1 MPMRNVRKPG
11 SFFHPLCRRTF
22 CFILAGGRG
31 TRLRDLTR
39 LRAKPATPFGGKYR
53 IIDFSLSNAFN
64 SGFQRIAVLTQYNAL
79 ELIAHV
85 QRTWSRYTGEHGH
98 WVGVLPADQRGVS
111 EWYKGTA
118 DAVYRNLDTMIAADA
133 DLLLVLA
140 GDHVYQMDYLPLVEA
155 HVRQQAEITMGCVS
169 VPLQQAGQF
178 GILQTDD
185 EGRVRAFVEKPADAS
200 AMVQPDGRLLAS
212 MGIYVFSRAALMR
225 LLDRDAVDDDSAHD
239 FGSDVLPIAIESKR
253 VFAYRFDNGDGGYWR
268 DVGTVSAY
276 YQASMDLIAPQPPMD
291 LYNNDWPVWSYQEHL
306 PPAKLARDR
315 DNQPGTVVD
324 SLLSAGCVVQGAS
337 IARSVLCNNV
347 RVDGGSVIHDA
358 ILLPD
363 VRVGRNCR
371 LSRVIVDEGCRLPDG
386 LVAGENLELDA
397 ARFLVADGGITVI
410 TREHLA
416 AL

>member
-98 WVGVLPADQRGVS
+98 WVGILPADQRGVS

-178 GILQTDD
+178 GILQTD
-185 EGRVRAFVEKPADAS
+185 
-200 AMVQPDGRLLAS
+200 
-212 MGIYVFSRAALMR
+212 
-225 LLDRDAVDDDSAHD
+225 
-239 FGSDVLPIAIESKR
+239 ESNEQTNT
-253 VFAYRFDNGDGGYWR
+253 NGY
-268 DVGTVSAY
+268 S
-276 YQASMDLIAPQPPMD
+276 
-291 LYNNDWPVWSYQEHL
+291 N
-306 PPAKLARDR
+306 
-315 DNQPGTVVD
+315 
-324 SLLSAGCVVQGAS
+324 
-337 IARSVLCNNV
+337 
-347 RVDGGSVIHDA
+347 
-358 ILLPD
+358 
-363 VRVGRNCR
+363 
-371 LSRVIVDEGCRLPDG
+371 
-386 LVAGENLELDA
+386 
-397 ARFLVADGGITVI
+397 F
-410 TREHLA
+410 
-416 AL
+416 

>member
-1 MPMRNVRKPG
+1 MPMRNVRAPRAFIN
-11 SFFHPLCRRTF
+11 SLCRRTF
-22 CFILAGGRG
+22 CFVLAGGRG

-39 LRAKPATPFGGKYR
+39 LRAKPAIPFGGKYR

-85 QRTWSRYTGEHGH
+85 QRTWSRYTGEHGQ
-98 WVGVLPADQRGVS
+98 WVGILPADQRGVC

-118 DAVYRNLDTMIAADA
+118 DAVYRNLDTLAAADA

-140 GDHVYQMDYLPLVEA
+140 GDHVYQMDYLPMVEA
-155 HVRQQAEITMGCVS
+155 HVAQQADITVGCVS
-169 VPLQQAGQF
+169 VPANRANQF
-178 GILQTDD
+178 GILCTNS
-185 EGRVRAFVEKPADAS
+185 EGRVTAFAEKPTD
-200 AMVQPDGRLLAS
+200 VRDLVGDDGRVLAS
-212 MGIYVFSRAALMR
+212 MGIYIFSRAALTG
-225 LLDRDAVDDDSAHD
+225 LLDRDALDEHSSHD
-239 FGSDVLPIAIESKR
+239 FGSDILPVALTTHR
-253 VFAYRFDNGDGGYWR
+253 VQAYRIDQHQPAYWR

-276 YQASMDLIAPQPPMD
+276 YQASMDLIAANSPLD
-291 LYNNDWPVWSYQEHL
+291 LYNSDWPIWSYQEHL
-306 PPAKLARDR
+306 PPAKLGRDR

-324 SLLSAGCVVQGAS
+324 SLLSGGCVVQGAC

-347 RVDGGSVIHDA
+347 RVDGGCVIQDA

-363 VRVGRNCR
+363 VRIGRNCR
-371 LSRVIVDEGCRLPDG
+371 LTRVIVDEGCVLPDG
-386 LVAGENLELDA
+386 LVAGENPDLDA